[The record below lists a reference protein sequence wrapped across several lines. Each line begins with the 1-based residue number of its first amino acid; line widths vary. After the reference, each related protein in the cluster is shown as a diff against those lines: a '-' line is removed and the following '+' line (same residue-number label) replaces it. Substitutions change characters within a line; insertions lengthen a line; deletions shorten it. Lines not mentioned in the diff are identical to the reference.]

1 MDLNL
6 LMPWLGAA
14 ALILSLGNTVNGFF
28 TSGAKQTAKDL
39 TTTKNDLVGLIS
51 TLTKLVE
58 DQDRRLQA
66 VEIEMKH
73 LPDAKSF
80 MELRLSISDMAG
92 KMGRL
97 EESQLG
103 VSRTV
108 RRVENF
114 LMKQGASEEE

>member
-1 MDLNL
+1 
-6 LMPWLGAA
+6 MPWLGAA